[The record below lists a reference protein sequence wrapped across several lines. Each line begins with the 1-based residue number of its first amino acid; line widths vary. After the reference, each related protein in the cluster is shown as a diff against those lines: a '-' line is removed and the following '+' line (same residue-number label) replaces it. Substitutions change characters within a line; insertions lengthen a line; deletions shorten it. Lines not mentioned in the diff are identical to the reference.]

1 MLRALSADERGSL
14 PIALLAIIIVGTVA
28 SVLTATMVRGQRST
42 RLDQSFEQSLQLAE
56 VALDRMAAQV
66 TARQATTSFT
76 LPATPEYSG
85 TATRNGDGWR
95 LQATGVAADGTRRK
109 VEANIKQ
116 TSVFNVAAFGRVG
129 VDYNGAN
136 GADSYRSGA
145 FSGSGAS
152 RTFTA
157 NPYSSYLNASNE
169 LIAPNGKTG
178 KGYVATNG
186 NLTLKGQ
193 AFSSGDG
200 AFIHFAKE
208 RIDSP
213 LAGATGFCGGA
224 ATTCSSWLS
233 GNVCPASGPCLK
245 YVREPIALPPVTLPS
260 APTGSFPGT
269 GANTLSPGVHVFT
282 SAKLD
287 SATVIQ
293 GTPTNPTII
302 YLTGQLSV
310 PNHAR
315 VNFESFSSRLV
326 PRPSPSLRIYSAS
339 EGTAMSF
346 GTHVQISAAIYAPR
360 GAFGGG
366 SQSHVWGSM
375 VTNSIDNNGGT
386 QFHYDESLAEADD
399 VSPLVVANWVEVAP

>member
-245 YVREPIALPPVTLPS
+245 YVREPIELPPVTLPS

-310 PNHAR
+310 PNAAR
-315 VNFESFSSRLV
+315 VNFESFSG
-326 PRPSPSLRIYSAS
+326 S

-366 SQSHVWGSM
+366 SQGHTWGSL